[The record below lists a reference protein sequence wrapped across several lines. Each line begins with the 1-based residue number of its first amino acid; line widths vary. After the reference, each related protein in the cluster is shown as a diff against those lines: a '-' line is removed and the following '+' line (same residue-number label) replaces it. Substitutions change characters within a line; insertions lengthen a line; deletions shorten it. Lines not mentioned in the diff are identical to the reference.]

1 MKSSGPSQ
9 GLPAHDA
16 AAAPTRSFPKRGMS
30 REAIAAAMRDYRNG
44 DADASRARLFSLVY
58 SARPDVLEVAKE
70 AAMTFFSE
78 NALNPMA
85 FPSLR
90 RMETEVVEMTLAL
103 LNAPEGAAGTMTSG
117 GSESLMLALK
127 TARDWARAERPH
139 VTSPEVL
146 LPVTAH
152 PALSKAAHVLGLRV
166 VTVPVGPSFTVD
178 VAAARERITKDTILV
193 VGSAPQYAHGVV
205 DPIPELAQLASDH
218 GILCHVDACF
228 GGFMLPWLEKLG
240 HPVPPFDFRVPGVT
254 SISADLHKYG
264 YGAKGASTVL
274 YRTRALRRHQF
285 YAHADWPGG
294 LFVSPSMLG
303 TRAGGPIAAAWAV
316 MRYLGE
322 EGYMQLAEQA
332 MRATTA
338 IARGVR
344 EIPGLEI
351 LGEPVMTAIAIGA
364 KNEGPDKLD
373 LYVVADLMSEKG
385 WFFDRGQSPPSL
397 HLTVSPAHEAVV
409 DELLSDLRAAAD
421 AARNMTEQPQG
432 KAALYG
438 MLGAL
443 PDRAFVRDALLDLL
457 DGMDAPGSAIGGA
470 T

>member
-1 MKSSGPSQ
+1 
-9 GLPAHDA
+9 
-16 AAAPTRSFPKRGMS
+16 MS
-30 REAIAAAMRDYRNG
+30 REAIAAAMRAYREA
-44 DADASRARLFSLVY
+44 DADPSRARLFSLVY
-58 SARPDVLEVAKE
+58 ATRPDVLEVARE
-70 AAMTFFSE
+70 AAMAFFSE

-90 RMETEVVEMTLAL
+90 RMETEVVEMTLAML
-103 LNAPEGAAGTMTSG
+103 HAPEDAAGTMTSG

-127 TARDWARAERPH
+127 TARDWARVERPH

-152 PALSKAAHVLGLRV
+152 PAMPKAAHVLGLRV
-166 VTVPVGPSFTVD
+166 VTFPVGPSFTAD
-178 VAAARERITKDTILV
+178 VSAARRLITKDTILV

-205 DPIPELAQLASDH
+205 DPIPDLAQLAMEH

-240 HPVPPFDFRVPGVT
+240 HSIPPFDFRVPGVT
-254 SISADLHKYG
+254 SMSADLHKYG

-285 YAHADWPGG
+285 YAYADWPGG
-294 LFVSPSMLG
+294 LFVTPSMLG
-303 TRAGGPIAAAWAV
+303 TRSGAPIAAAWAV

-322 EGYMQLAEQA
+322 EGYMELAKQA

-351 LGEPVMTAIAIGA
+351 LGEPVMTALAIGA
-364 KNEGPDKLD
+364 KRNGEGALD
-373 LYVVADLMSEKG
+373 LYVVADLMGEKG

-409 DELLSDLRAAAD
+409 GELLSDLREAAEK
-421 AARNMTEQPQG
+421 ARNMTEQPQG

-438 MLGAL
+438 MLGSL
-443 PDRAFVRDALLDLL
+443 PDRAFVRDALIDLL
-457 DGMDAPGSAIGGA
+457 DGMDAGGA
-470 T
+470 S